1 MNIRNRQKLK
11 SMKESILKE
20 LIDRRIPQSVDDLI
34 NLKSK
39 WSQKK
44 T

>member
-1 MNIRNRQKLK
+1 MNIRNRAKLK
-11 SMKESILKE
+11 NMKESILKE

-39 WSQKK
+39 
-44 T
+44 